1 MAANLFE
8 LAQSHFDHV
17 ADLLALEPGLRAAL
31 RETERELTVHL
42 PVQMRDG
49 SIQVFTGYRVQHSTA
64 LGPSK
69 GGIRYHPGV
78 NLEEVKALAMFMSWK
93 CSLLGLPYGGGKGG
107 ILCDPH
113 NLNQDEL
120 ERLTRAY
127 TRNIIPI
134 IGPHKDV
141 PAPDV
146 NTSGQTM
153 AWIVDEY
160 ARNKGEFTPAVV
172 TGKPVETGGSL
183 GRVEATGRGV
193 MYALL
198 NTLERLSIPTS
209 ETTVTVEGFGNVGSH
224 AARLISETGCRVIA
238 VSDSHGAVYREDGLD
253 IAKLSAHKAK
263 TGKVQDFPGSEN
275 LTADQLKSLA
285 CTAFIPAALE
295 NSITEIEAQK
305 LKAGIVIEAANGPTT
320 PQGGKILQEKGIVLI
335 PDILANA
342 GGVVV
347 SYFEWVQNLQGYYW
361 SEQEVNSKL
370 KLLMDQAFDKVWT
383 MGQSKKIDYRSA
395 AYMFAIERIAKA
407 IKLRGH
413 Q

>member
-1 MAANLFE
+1 MSLNLFE

-17 ADLLALEPGLRAAL
+17 ADLLALEPGLRATL

-42 PVQMRDG
+42 PIRRSDG
-49 SIQVFTGYRVQHSTA
+49 SIQVFTGYRVQHSTT
-64 LGPSK
+64 LGPAK

-107 ILCDPH
+107 IICEPH
-113 NLNQDEL
+113 ELNQDEL

-160 ARNKGEFTPAVV
+160 ARNKGEYTPAVV
-172 TGKPVETGGSL
+172 TGKPVENGGSL
-183 GRVEATGRGV
+183 GRIEATGRGV
-193 MYALL
+193 LYTLL
-198 NTLERLSIPTS
+198 NTLEKLNIPVS

-238 VSDSHGAVYREDGLD
+238 VSDSHGAIYGEDGLD
-253 IAKLSAHKAK
+253 IAKLLTHKAK
-263 TGKVQDFPGSEN
+263 TGKVQGLPGTE
-275 LTADQLKSLA
+275 TITPEQLKSLE

-295 NSITEIEAQK
+295 NSITGKEATS
-305 LKAGIVIEAANGPTT
+305 LKAKIVIEAANGPTT
-320 PQGGKILQEKGIVLI
+320 PDGGKILLDRGVILI

-347 SYFEWVQNLQGYYW
+347 SYFEWAQNLQGYYW
-361 SEQEVNSKL
+361 SESEVNAKL
-370 KLLMDQAFDKVWT
+370 KLLMDQAFDKVWA
-383 MGQSKKIDYRSA
+383 MGQSKKLDYRSS

-407 IKLRGH
+407 IKLRGN